1 MPKASLD
8 LQLLRILHTL
18 LTACSVSRTAVL
30 LGQSRPAIRVAL
42 RRMREMTGDPLLVR
56 SGSRMVPTTQALAM
70 IEPVASAGCA
80 QQHPRHLLR
89 SGDRTHVWLCAD
101 WLGSER
107 QGTAIAGDV
116 SAAALNARGGLAAR
130 TRSVPHR

>member
-70 IEPVASAGCA
+70 IEPASSAGCA
-80 QQHPRHLLR
+80 QQHPRHLPP
-89 SGDRTHVWLCAD
+89 SGHRTHDWLCA
-101 WLGSER
+101 GSAVNDKAPQLQEM
-107 QGTAIAGDV
+107 
-116 SAAALNARGGLAAR
+116 SAPL
-130 TRSVPHR
+130 P